1 MLYLTIA
8 DGYKDDG
15 NEDKRN
21 IWTKKAYDNSN
32 NSPEIQ
38 EIIKNNEDLEQ
49 LIDQIWEVIYQ
60 RFEEKDNSK

>member
-21 IWTKKAYDNSN
+21 IWIKKAYDNSN

-38 EIIKNNEDLEQ
+38 EIIK
-49 LIDQIWEVIYQ
+49 IMRI
-60 RFEEKDNSK
+60 